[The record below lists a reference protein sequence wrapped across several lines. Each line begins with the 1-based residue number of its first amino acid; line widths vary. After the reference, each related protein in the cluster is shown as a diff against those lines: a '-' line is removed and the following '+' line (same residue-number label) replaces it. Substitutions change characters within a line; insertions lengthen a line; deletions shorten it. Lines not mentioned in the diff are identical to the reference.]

1 MKNVFD
7 HSLFTGFLVFCFLN
21 TSIAQRSEKYF
32 TEGQNL
38 AEKREY
44 KAAIEAY
51 SKAIK
56 SDDRL
61 AKAFYRRGVAYN
73 AVGEGEN
80 AFKDFTRCV
89 ELDSS
94 NIDYLATQAYMCSEY
109 YEKHE
114 MALKN
119 YTRIIALEPSTPK
132 AYISRGIV
140 YLRLKQYDLANQD
153 FSKEILLNP
162 ELANG
167 YVCRGISF
175 FRMGYDS
182 EAITDLTKALSIDS
196 TNMGSWIY
204 RGQARSS
211 QKQYQLALQDF
222 NKALA
227 IKPGNFKSLTG
238 MAIVYFNLKD
248 EQNTQKYFQLL
259 IDKQNLLKI
268 GAKGIDD
275 LERQGYTFTLTEK
288 RDLILIF
295 DQYLPSIKKATY
307 EIKNIQT
314 SYGVSYTKQGFAG
327 DKSIEKAITAKDGF
341 RFMMISGVFLSNS
354 GSTRFPKNTVFLTY
368 MTDNQ
373 TRYAELSDLQAI
385 TGMAGSTKKAE
396 EKTPVYWLG
405 QNPSDLK
412 LFFEIPLE
420 VNCGINLNFVDTVIE
435 ILKSCDNEK

>member
-1 MKNVFD
+1 MK
-7 HSLFTGFLVFCFLN
+7 TGLCRCFL
-21 TSIAQRSEKYF
+21 TGILLLILMPALLAQKSEKYF

-38 AEKREY
+38 ADKGDY
-44 KAAIEAY
+44 KGAIESY

-56 SDDRL
+56 ADDRL
-61 AKAFYRRGVAYN
+61 VKAFYKRGVAYN

-109 YEKHE
+109 YDKHE
-114 MALKN
+114 MALRN
-119 YTRIIALEPSTPK
+119 YNRIIALDPSTPK
-132 AYISRGIV
+132 AYISRGII
-140 YLRLKQYDLANQD
+140 YLLLKQYDLANQD
-153 FSKEILLNP
+153 FSKEILLHP
-162 ELANG
+162 ELADG
-167 YVCRGISF
+167 YVCRGISL

-182 EAITDLTKALSIDS
+182 EAITDLTKAISIDS
-196 TNMGSWIY
+196 TNLGSWIY

-211 QKQYQLALQDF
+211 QKHYQLALKDF
-222 NKALA
+222 YKALA

-238 MAIVYFNLKD
+238 LAIVYFNLKD
-248 EQNTQKYFQLL
+248 EQNTHKYFQLL

-268 GAKGIDD
+268 GAKGVDD
-275 LERQGYTFTLTEK
+275 LERQGYTFTPTEK
-288 RDLILIF
+288 RDLVLML
-295 DQYLPSIKKATY
+295 DQYLPSIKKSNY
-307 EIKNIQT
+307 EISNVDV
-314 SYGVSYTKQGFAG
+314 SYGDSYTMQGFTG
-327 DKSIEKAITAKDGF
+327 GKSQEKSFVAKDGF

-373 TRYAELSDLQAI
+373 TMYVELSDLQAI

-435 ILKSCDNEK
+435 ISKPCDNEK